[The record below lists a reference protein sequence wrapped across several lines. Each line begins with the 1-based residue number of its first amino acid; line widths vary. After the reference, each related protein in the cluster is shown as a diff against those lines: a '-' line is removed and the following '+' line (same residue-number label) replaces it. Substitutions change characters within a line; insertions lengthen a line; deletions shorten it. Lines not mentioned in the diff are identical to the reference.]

1 MYGAVPPLATRLEL
15 YDTPTS
21 PVVAAAHA
29 SAGADATAMPH
40 PLAVAEAPF
49 ASTTFAVKL
58 NVPAVVGVP
67 DKSPAEE
74 SVNPPGNAPALT
86 LQV

>member
-1 MYGAVPPLATRLEL
+1 L
-15 YDTPTS
+15 
-21 PVVAAAHA
+21 
-29 SAGADATAMPH
+29 
-40 PLAVAEAPF
+40 
-49 ASTTFAVKL
+49 AVKL

-67 DKSPAEE
+67 LIAPAEE